1 MTQAQ
6 TETAKPR
13 IRLPPRTTADT
24 KGKSPIGYHPP
35 TDRAPVVLAIR
46 SGDWCA
52 LIDGLGRIVAQMD
65 VAPSWDKS
73 GGRRVGPRT
82 SNYS

>member
-52 LIDGLGRIVAQMD
+52 RVQ
-65 VAPSWDKS
+65 
-73 GGRRVGPRT
+73 GGVEALAGHARVCGG
-82 SNYS
+82 